1 MVLDL
6 FPCLGGAYP
15 LPEPGLLYVY
25 LYNVFIHF
33 LNFFLFLFACLFFV
47 SEANQTVSY
56 DILNA
61 LLFQF

>member
-33 LNFFLFLFACLFFV
+33 LKKNLFLFACLFFV
-47 SEANQTVSY
+47 SEPNQTVSY
-56 DILNA
+56 DILYT
-61 LLFQF
+61 LLFQS